1 MCHVGS
7 RTLEHVD
14 AHQTYGRVFYM
25 NRVGVTGAS
34 RFSGWMDNDNTRKKN
49 PTGGNGIFDEGR
61 FSTRRHT
68 AERTFCPVSPW
79 NERLLSKRS
88 NHALPK
94 RVRRNRVTRLRLE
107 SSIPSRIIVFS
118 SSSRRR
124 RLREQ
129 RFEQLHAE
137 ECVREAGRHHH
148 RRVLGLGALDHQGV
162 GR

>member
-1 MCHVGS
+1 MSAMSVLVHS
-7 RTLEHVD
+7 DTWTHTKL
-14 AHQTYGRVFYM
+14 M
-25 NRVGVTGAS
+25 GAYLGTAWES
-34 RFSGWMDNDNTRKKN
+34 WEPHDFLDGWITHTKKN
-49 PTGGNGIFDEGR
+49 PTGGNGIFDES
-61 FSTRRHT
+61 FRRAVT
-68 AERTFCPVSPW
+68 PRNVVSGKSL
-79 NERLLSKRS
+79 ERLLSKRS